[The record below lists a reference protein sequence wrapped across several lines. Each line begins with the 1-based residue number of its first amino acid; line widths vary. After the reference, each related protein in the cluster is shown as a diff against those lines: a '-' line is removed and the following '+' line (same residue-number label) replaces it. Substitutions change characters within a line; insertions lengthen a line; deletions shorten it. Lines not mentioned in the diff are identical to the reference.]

1 MQYSPRCAVPYV
13 SNVDAGT
20 VELVQSCGAS
30 VRTSANLIQLFEA
43 RWTGEQYGM
52 HVEAGRRVH
61 AALDDAW
68 RLVAARAGRGLTEY
82 EVQQSIRAGFAARG
96 LVTDHGPIVAVNAHA
111 SNPHYE
117 PTAEN
122 AAAIAPDD
130 LVLIDLWAKLDQ
142 PQAVYFDITWMGFCG
157 AAVPER
163 MANVFAAVAGARD
176 SAVALVKNSAAAGA
190 ELGGWQVDDA
200 ARGALRDS
208 GFAEYFF
215 HRTGHSIGEEVHG
228 NGANMDN
235 YETHDE
241 RRIIPGTC
249 FSVEPG
255 VYLPAFGVRSEVNVY
270 RGPDRAEVTGPI
282 QDRILPLL
290 P

>member
-1 MQYSPRCAVPYV
+1 
-13 SNVDAGT
+13 
-20 VELVQSCGAS
+20 
-30 VRTSANLIQLFEA
+30 
-43 RWTGEQYGM
+43 
-52 HVEAGRRVH
+52 
-61 AALDDAW
+61 
-68 RLVAARAGRGLTEY
+68 
-82 EVQQSIRAGFAARG
+82 
-96 LVTDHGPIVAVNAHA
+96 
-111 SNPHYE
+111 
-117 PTAEN
+117 
-122 AAAIAPDD
+122 
-130 LVLIDLWAKLDQ
+130 
-142 PQAVYFDITWMGFCG
+142 
-157 AAVPER
+157 